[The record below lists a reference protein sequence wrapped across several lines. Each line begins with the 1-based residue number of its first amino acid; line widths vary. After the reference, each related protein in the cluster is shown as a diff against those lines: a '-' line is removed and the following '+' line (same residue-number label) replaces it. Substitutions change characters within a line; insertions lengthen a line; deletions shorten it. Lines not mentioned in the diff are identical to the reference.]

1 MKLTIVGILTKEDG
15 VADLSTHVEILCIGV
30 VDGVKKTAD
39 DERDDAGQDENDG
52 NLFVCRTDAT
62 ISSL

>member
-1 MKLTIVGILTKEDG
+1 MKLTIVRVLTKEDG
-15 VADLSTHVEILCIGV
+15 ITDLSTHVEMLCIGV

-39 DERDDAGQDENDG
+39 DERHDTGQDKNDG
-52 NLFVCRTDAT
+52 QLFVCRADGT